1 MRENVNKLIG
11 KYIKMIERIANGK
24 TNILDFGDDLIF
36 YRGEIHMIKMI
47 GDFPGIYISEMARK
61 FNVTR
66 AVVSKTIIKL
76 EKKEI
81 VIKEKDP
88 LDKKKIRLSLS
99 KKGRV
104 AYIKHQNYH
113 NDCDNLLFDYL
124 NELDSKEIEIIDEFL
139 EKANEQIERHF

>member
-1 MRENVNKLIG
+1 M
-11 KYIKMIERIANGK
+11 
-24 TNILDFGDDLIF
+24 
-36 YRGEIHMIKMI
+36 
-47 GDFPGIYISEMARK
+47 
-61 FNVTR
+61 
-66 AVVSKTIIKL
+66 
-76 EKKEI
+76 
-81 VIKEKDP
+81 
-88 LDKKKIRLSLS
+88 DKKKIRLSLS